1 MPLVPL
7 ELDAAHVPLPSAAA
21 AFLASAQ
28 TRIEAW
34 FQRPG
39 HRSGIGF
46 IPSDHELV
54 YAALA
59 SIRRTHGDAI
69 HLLEWGS
76 GFGAVTGLAAGLGFA
91 AHGIEIDDELVA
103 SSRELLAA
111 HGLKATIA
119 HGSFVPPSVDAE
131 RLADMETRTVLDA
144 DGAYDELGADLD
156 DFDVVFAYPW
166 PTEEAMYCD
175 WFQRCA
181 DHGAVLLTYSRLE
194 GMRAYRKLAR
204 DRDRRR

>member
-1 MPLVPL
+1 VPLVPL
-7 ELDAAHVPLPSAAA
+7 ELDATPVPLPSAAA

-28 TRIEAW
+28 AHIEAW
-34 FQRPG
+34 FQRLE
-39 HRSGIGF
+39 HQSGIGF

-59 SIRRTHGDAI
+59 ALRRTQPDAI
-69 HLLEWGS
+69 RLLEWGS
-76 GFGAVTGLAAGLGFA
+76 GFGAVTGLAAGLGFE
-91 AHGIEIDDELVA
+91 AHGIEIDGKLVA

-111 HGLKATIA
+111 HRLQATIA
-119 HGSFVPPSVDAE
+119 HGSFVPPDVDTD
-131 RLADMETRTVLDA
+131 RFADLETRTVLDV
-144 DGAYDELGADLD
+144 DNAYDELGRDLD

-175 WFQRCA
+175 WFRRRA

-204 DRDRRR
+204 HRERRR

>member
-7 ELDAAHVPLPSAAA
+7 ELDVASVPLPAAAA

-28 TRIEAW
+28 ARIEAW
-34 FQRPG
+34 FARPE

-59 SIRRTHGDAI
+59 ALRRTQPDATR
-69 HLLEWGS
+69 LLEWGS

-91 AHGIEIDDELVA
+91 AHGIEIDGELVA

-111 HGLKATIA
+111 HRLQATIVQ
-119 HGSFVPPSVDAE
+119 GSFVPPGVGAE
-131 RLADMETRTVLDA
+131 SHDDLETRTVLDA
-144 DGAYDELGADLD
+144 DDGYDELGSDLD

-175 WFQRCA
+175 WFRQRA

-194 GMRAYRKLAR
+194 GVRAYRKLAR
-204 DRDRRR
+204 GRGQRR